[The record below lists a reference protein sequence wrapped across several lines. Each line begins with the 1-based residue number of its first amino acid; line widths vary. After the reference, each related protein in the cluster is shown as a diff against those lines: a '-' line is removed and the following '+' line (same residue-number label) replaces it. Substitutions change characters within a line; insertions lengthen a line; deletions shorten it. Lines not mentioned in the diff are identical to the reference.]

1 MKKTELIKAVS
12 NDTGFGQKDITSIL
26 DSILVQISE
35 QLKTGEEVVLKDFGA
50 FKLENRPERMG
61 RNPQTGES
69 IVIPA
74 KQVVKFK
81 QYKNTLN
88 MKWL

>member
-12 NDTGFGQKDITSIL
+12 NDTGIGQKDVTSIL

-35 QLKTGEEVVLKDFGA
+35 ELKAGNEVVLKDFGA
-50 FKLENRPERMG
+50 FKLENRSERIG

-69 IVIPA
+69 MLIPA
-74 KQVVKFK
+74 KQIVKFK
-81 QYKNTLN
+81 PYKHVLN